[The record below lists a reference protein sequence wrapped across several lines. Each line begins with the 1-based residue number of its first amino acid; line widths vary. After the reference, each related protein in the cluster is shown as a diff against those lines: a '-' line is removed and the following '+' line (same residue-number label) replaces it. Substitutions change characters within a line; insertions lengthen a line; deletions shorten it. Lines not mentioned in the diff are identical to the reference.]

1 MTTAMMVAMKNA
13 PVGSDNP
20 NPKVP
25 RTRIAI
31 SEAMAGIICVHS
43 AFFACSLVVSFPKIH
58 TRIGNKIGA
67 KKILQ

>member
-1 MTTAMMVAMKNA
+1 MAMMVEIKNA

-20 NPKVP
+20 NPKVA
-25 RTRIAI
+25 RTRTAI
-31 SEAMAGIICVHS
+31 SDAMVGIICVHN
-43 AFFACSLVVSFPKIH
+43 AFFACSLVVSFPKIQ